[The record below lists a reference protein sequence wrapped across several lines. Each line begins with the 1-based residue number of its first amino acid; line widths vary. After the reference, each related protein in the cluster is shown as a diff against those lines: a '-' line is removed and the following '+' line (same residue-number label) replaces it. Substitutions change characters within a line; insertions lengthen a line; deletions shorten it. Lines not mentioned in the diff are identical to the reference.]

1 MTPRILAWDTAT
13 EFGSLAL
20 LEGDRTLEEVWLHS
34 PEGFAQVLFPELERL
49 LERHGWKLASVDLF
63 AVAKGP
69 GAFTGIRVGLA
80 AAKGLAEVLHKPV
93 CGISNLQAVA
103 SFGTAPVR
111 AALVD
116 ARRGEIYGAV
126 YSSSLELLSP
136 ELVMPFRAWLET
148 LPPGEIEFVS
158 TDFSP
163 FRTAIENTR
172 FAGAP
177 AREAPRALAAAVGRI
192 AASRWAR
199 GRLED
204 PATLDA
210 NYVRRSDAELFAS
223 HP

>member
-1 MTPRILAWDTAT
+1 MIPRILALDTAT

-20 LEGDRTLEEVWLHS
+20 LGEDRTLEEVWLHS

-49 LERHGWKLASVDLF
+49 LERHGWKLESVDLF

-80 AAKGLAEVLHKPV
+80 AAKGLAEVLRKPV
-93 CGISNLQAVA
+93 AGVSNLQAVA

-111 AALVD
+111 AAFVD
-116 ARRGEIYGAV
+116 ARRGEIYGAL
-126 YSSSLELLSP
+126 YSSSLELLAP
-136 ELVMPFRAWLET
+136 EVVMPFRAWLET

-163 FRTAIENTR
+163 FRTALETAR

-177 AREAPRALAAAVGRI
+177 VREAPRALAAAVGRI
-192 AASRWAR
+192 AAARWAR
-199 GRLED
+199 GALED

-210 NYVRRSDAELFAS
+210 NYVRRSDAELLAS
-223 HP
+223 HL